1 MLRFCVSIEG
11 WVRGLSPLV
20 HACAFQGLAYNRFS
34 TVSLR
39 VRYDTR
45 IFYIYRIFTRFINM

>member
-39 VRYDTR
+39 VRYGTR
-45 IFYIYRIFTRFINM
+45 IFIYIVFLRVL